1 MAKVERGVVKPPNLE
16 LQGLAATR
24 SARAASRACL
34 RSRGPNSALHAGDPG
49 GSADLTRQPSPVAPV
64 SHRFNVDDARM
75 PQPPAAIEPGK
86 GAVPVNP
93 FLASDPGIVRAI
105 AIADDAKQR

>member
-1 MAKVERGVVKPPNLE
+1 MAKVERGVVKPPNQE
-16 LQGLAATR
+16 LQGLTATR
-24 SARAASRACL
+24 SRTPRAGVPVT
-34 RSRGPNSALHAGDPG
+34 RGSNSQLHAGDPG
-49 GSADLTRQPSPVAPV
+49 GSADLTRQQSPVVQP

-93 FLASDPGIVRAI
+93 IAGSSSRIDPIFTITDLVKPR
-105 AIADDAKQR
+105 